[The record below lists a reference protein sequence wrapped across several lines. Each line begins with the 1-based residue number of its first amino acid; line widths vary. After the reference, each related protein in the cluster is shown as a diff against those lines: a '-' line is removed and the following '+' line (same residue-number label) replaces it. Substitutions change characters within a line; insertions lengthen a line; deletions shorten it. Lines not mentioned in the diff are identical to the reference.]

1 MAHGIQQKDFVGTNN
16 DRVWYTGSLVVPT
29 VAPAPGIDTAVLS
42 NGLRYDWN
50 GTAWVLVPNSNGTIT
65 DLANGQVNINLGT
78 GGDQNSVRPTNE
90 LTTIPG
96 ANLTNDDFI
105 VIYDNT
111 TGNHYRVSRSA
122 LNITTTLTGVQATG
136 KIIGTYTNEAGA
148 IVDIR
153 ETITTNTYNVAT
165 GVLSMTTENGTVLN
179 VNIPLPSTVIPIAD
193 NEVDTAIRTG
203 IVGTSLQ
210 YARADHNHPIRR
222 QAIPA
227 QPVVTVG
234 GTGFVLVGTTLNGT
248 VSDEESVTFFMTIQV
263 TQTVSNAWN
272 FFSIPNIAGFQRAE
286 VTPTASYRY
295 TGNPLN
301 DTTNPI
307 DQMYPNAPTMNM
319 EWSYYFNGTGY
330 MNVPNR
336 TQATGYY
343 LSFSVKYTRV

>member
-1 MAHGIQQKDFVGTNN
+1 MAHNSRQQDFVGTNN
-16 DRVWYTGSLVVPT
+16 DRVWYTGSLVAPT
-29 VAPAPGIDTAVLS
+29 VAPAAGIDTAVLS

-50 GTAWVLVPNSNGTIT
+50 GTAWILVP
-65 DLANGQVNINLGT
+65 
-78 GGDQNSVRPTNE
+78 
-90 LTTIPG
+90 
-96 ANLTNDDFI
+96 
-105 VIYDNT
+105 
-111 TGNHYRVSRSA
+111 
-122 LNITTTLTGVQATG
+122 
-136 KIIGTYTNEAGA
+136 
-148 IVDIR
+148 
-153 ETITTNTYNVAT
+153 
-165 GVLSMTTENGTVLN
+165 N

-272 FFSIPNIAGFQRAE
+272 FFTIPNIAGFQRAE

-295 TGNPLN
+295 TGNPMN

-319 EWSYYFNGTGY
+319 EWSYYFNGTAY